1 MTVVAILGA
10 GAMGSAL
17 ATPLRRRGH
26 EVRLW
31 GTHLDDALLAEVDA
45 GRPHPRTGAPVPRGV
60 LTFRAARLAEALA
73 GADLAVLAVSSEG
86 VRGTIAAAAPHLDG
100 VPLLGITSKGL
111 LRDGEG
117 PVRILPDVVG
127 EALAGL
133 AAPPALVAIGGPC
146 KANEV
151 AAGRPTATVYGAAEA
166 ESARAAARITQTDDY
181 RVAVTDDL
189 VGLELAAPLKNVYAI
204 ALGVLDGL
212 ASGGGEPW
220 HDLKSAVFAQAVA
233 EMAALADAAGGRAET
248 VQGLAGTG
256 DLQVTALSGRNRA
269 YGERLGAGEPAARA
283 LAEMAAA
290 QQTVEGVPALR
301 MAVVLAARLLP
312 ADRTPLLAAIAALVD
327 GGERDPAARLAAAAL
342 PSPVP

>member
-1 MTVVAILGA
+1 MTVVTILGA

-17 ATPLRRRGH
+17 ATPLRVRGH

-31 GTHLDDALLAEVDA
+31 GTHLDDALLAAVEA
-45 GRPHPRTGAPVPRGV
+45 GRPHPRTGVPAPEGV
-60 LTFRAARLAEALA
+60 RTFPAPRLADALH

-86 VRGTIAAAAPHLDG
+86 VRGTIAQAAPALDG

-111 LRDGEG
+111 LRDGDG

-133 AAPPALVAIGGPC
+133 SRPPALVGIGGPC

-151 AAGRPTATVYGAAEA
+151 AAARPTATVYGASCVEA
-166 ESARAAARITQTDDY
+166 ARAAARIAQTDDY

-212 ASGGGEPW
+212 TARGGEPW

-233 EMAALADAAGGRAET
+233 EMAALAVAAGGRAET

-269 YGERLGAGEPAARA
+269 YGERLGRGERAAEA
-283 LAEMAAA
+283 LAAMAAA
-290 QQTVEGVPALR
+290 EQTVEGVPALR
-301 MAVVLAARLLP
+301 MATALAAQLLP
-312 ADRTPLLAAIAALVD
+312 AEAVPLLGAIEALVD
-327 GGERDPAARLAAAAL
+327 GAADPAGRLAAAAL
-342 PSPVP
+342 PAPVR